1 MSCSSA
7 KKSFAPK
14 LWSRLL
20 FQMSQAAGEEDRDDL
35 LHFLGMNIVE
45 TAKNKSR
52 KWKFWG
58 FNSAQPSFLLS
69 QDVSLR
75 KSRLCLYTSRW
86 KKNVFTVSQFE
97 LPAALRGGG
106 KLGQVSSGHLPHI
119 GGGSPC
125 LHSGKTKT
133 DKFQSWLR
141 EIVHGKDFFS
151 IQRTLLGLHSR
162 LLPSLLQSAEVEEN
176 DFKCYLIGATS

>member
-52 KWKFWG
+52 AKA
-58 FNSAQPSFLLS
+58 S
-69 QDVSLR
+69 
-75 KSRLCLYTSRW
+75 KSKAKAKVKAKAKAKA
-86 KKNVFTVSQFE
+86 KKQ
-97 LPAALRGGG
+97 
-106 KLGQVSSGHLPHI
+106 
-119 GGGSPC
+119 
-125 LHSGKTKT
+125 
-133 DKFQSWLR
+133 
-141 EIVHGKDFFS
+141 
-151 IQRTLLGLHSR
+151 
-162 LLPSLLQSAEVEEN
+162 
-176 DFKCYLIGATS
+176 